1 MGSPESAEKGLTP
14 GMRRLLYAAA
24 VLVFLAGVQ
33 LFVFPERTERYFA
46 WTIQPHL
53 TAVFLGASYW
63 SSVAFEVMAARQTR
77 WADARIAVPTVFVFT
92 VLTLVVTLV
101 HLENFHLGGEFEAAT
116 RAVTWIWIAIYAAV
130 PVLMAVLMVVQRRR
144 SGGDPARAVSPPTWL
159 VWLVG
164 AQAVLLLV
172 VGTALLIAPTD
183 VESVWPWELS
193 ALTGRAVGA
202 WLFSLGV
209 AAGHAVWER
218 DPGRLRPA
226 AAAYVVFGVL
236 QGVALLRYPQVR
248 DWTSAGSIVY
258 VAFLVSALVVGGV
271 TLAIDR
277 SASSSARA

>member
-1 MGSPESAEKGLTP
+1 MASPEAVKPLTP
-14 GMRRLLYAAA
+14 GMRRLLYVAA

-33 LFVFPERTERYFA
+33 LFVFPERTARYFA

-63 SSVAFEVMAARQTR
+63 SSVAFEVVAARQRR

-116 RAVTWIWIAIYAAV
+116 RAVTWVWIAIYATV
-130 PVLMAVLMVVQRRR
+130 PVLMAVLIVAQRRQR
-144 SGGDPARAVSPPTWL
+144 GGDPPRAVSPPSPL

-172 VGTALLIAPTD
+172 VGAALLIAPTD
-183 VESVWPWELS
+183 VEPAWPWELS

-209 AAGHAVWER
+209 AAAHAVWER
-218 DPGRLRPA
+218 DPARLRPA
-226 AAAYVVFGVL
+226 AAAYVAFGVL
-236 QGVALLRYPQVR
+236 QGIALLRYPQVR
-248 DWTSAGSIVY
+248 DWTSAGAIVY
-258 VAFLVSALVVGGV
+258 VVFLVSALVVGSAALG
-271 TLAIDR
+271 LDR
-277 SASSSARA
+277 GASASPGD